1 VRDHAGRH
9 TENYSTLFTLTV
21 RGPRALGGEL
31 SSLPGSGAEC
41 LYDLFNGEPKGEGPG
56 RQTDTNFVHINCP
69 GIRFSCGTP
78 SLPGGGARKPY
89 IDVFCSH

>member
-1 VRDHAGRH
+1 VGGPGRQTDTNFVH
-9 TENYSTLFTLTV
+9 INCPGIRFSCGT
-21 RGPRALGGEL
+21 P
-31 SSLPGSGAEC
+31 SLPGSGTEF

-89 IDVFCSH
+89 GDVFCSH